1 MITSVTP
8 QIYVGDSQDARHLIT
23 HKESFGATLNVAID
37 LDIEDNHNEDRV
49 RPFKRHKVGLIDGR
63 GNPPLRMVA
72 ALVLLHTIVKSGVK
86 VLVHCHAGQSRSV
99 MIAAMYC
106 DIAGIAPFD
115 EALAKIMEQR
125 KVPLYRQDLYATA
138 TIALP
143 IAKEIVTKYGK
154 E

>member
-8 QIYVGDSQDARHLIT
+8 QIFIGDASDAR
-23 HKESFGATLNVAID
+23 KANGNFDATLNVAID
-37 LDIEDNHNEDRV
+37 LDIEDKRDEV
-49 RPFKRHKVGLIDGR
+49 LILTLKRHKVGLIDGK

-72 ALVLLHTIVKSGVK
+72 ALLLLHTIVKSGIK

-99 MIAAMYC
+99 MITAMYC

-115 EALAKIMEQR
+115 KALAKIMEQR

-138 TIALP
+138 TIALA
-143 IAKEIVTKYGK
+143 IAKKVVTEYEQGQ
-154 E
+154 